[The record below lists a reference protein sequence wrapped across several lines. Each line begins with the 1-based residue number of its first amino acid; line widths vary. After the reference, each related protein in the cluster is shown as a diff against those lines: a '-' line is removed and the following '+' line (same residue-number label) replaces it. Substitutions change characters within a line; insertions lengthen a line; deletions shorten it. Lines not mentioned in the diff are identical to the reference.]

1 MGNGLVYRVPP
12 FQRDYSWTEE
22 EWDDLWQDIVGLLA
36 PDGESAHYMGY
47 LVLQTRDERNFD
59 VIDGQQRLTTLSV
72 LILAVLK
79 NLHALVENKV
89 DEHDNTRRIE
99 ELRKTYIGFL
109 DPVTLLTQAK
119 LTLNR
124 HNDSLYRTYLVP
136 LSQVPRR
143 GLNPSEKLLRNCFL
157 WFEERVRRQLDS
169 SSDGADYARLVDTIA
184 DRLFFTVISVADELN
199 AFKVFE
205 TLNARG
211 VRLSSTDLLKNYLF
225 SVVHAAGGHEREMR
239 ELDERWEA
247 ILGKLGS
254 ESVQDFLR
262 VFWNSQRPFV
272 RQSELFKVIR
282 AEINDRAHVFDF
294 LRELD
299 GDADTYA
306 ALYDPHDPSWTLD
319 QQKYLSQLH
328 LFGVRQQWSLLLA
341 ARRVFDDAG
350 FTQLLRAC
358 VVVAL
363 RYNVIAHLAPGEQ
376 EKVYNEIARFI
387 ATGSIQ
393 SPREAIRALK
403 PIYLNDSQFRSA
415 FEEKALRTTS
425 GRNKRVVRYILFEV
439 ERHVSNHGYDPED
452 TKYNIEHILPEH
464 PEDGWD
470 GFTDD
475 QADRCR
481 YRLGNMTLLNA
492 TKNRKLGTAGFAVKR
507 EVFAQSEFGL
517 TKRVSEYED
526 WTEQTLAQ
534 HQKWLAKQAT
544 SIWRIAELS

>member
-1 MGNGLVYRVPP
+1 MGNGLVYRVPR

-22 EWDDLWQDIVGLLA
+22 EWDDLWQDIVGLLS
-36 PDGESAHYMGY
+36 PDGEPAHYMGY

-79 NLHALVENKV
+79 NLEDLVQQKV
-89 DEHDNTRRIE
+89 DEQDNARRIE
-99 ELRKTYIGFL
+99 ELRKTYIGYL

-136 LSQVPRR
+136 LAQVPRR
-143 GLNPSEKLLRNCFL
+143 GLKASEKLLRDCFR
-157 WFEERVRRQLDS
+157 WFEQRVREHLDS
-169 SSDGADYARLVDTIA
+169 SKDGADYARLVDVVA

-239 ELDERWEA
+239 ELDERWEG

-254 ESVQDFLR
+254 ESVQNFLR
-262 VFWNSQRPFV
+262 VFWNSRFPFV
-272 RQSELFKVIR
+272 RQAELFKVIR
-282 AEINDRAHVFDF
+282 AEIQDRSHVFDF

-299 GDADTYA
+299 HDADTYA
-306 ALYDPHDPSWTLD
+306 ALHDPHDPSWKGD

-341 ARRVFDDAG
+341 ARRAFDEAG
-350 FTQLLRAC
+350 FTQMLRAC
-358 VVVAL
+358 VVVAF
-363 RYNVIAHLAPGEQ
+363 RYNVIAHFAPGEQ
-376 EKVYNEIARFI
+376 EKVYNEVARRV
-387 ATGSIQ
+387 ATGSIRG
-393 SPREAIRALK
+393 PGEAIRALK
-403 PIYLNDSQFRSA
+403 PIYPNDSQFRGS
-415 FEEKALRTTS
+415 FEEKTLRTTS
-425 GRNKRVVRYILFEV
+425 GRNKRVVRYMLFEI
-439 ERHVSNHGYDPED
+439 ERHVSNRAYDSEAS
-452 TKYNIEHILPEH
+452 KYNLEHILLEH
-464 PEDGWD
+464 ADEGWD
-470 GFTDD
+470 AFTDD

-481 YRLGNMTLLNA
+481 YRLGNLTLLNA
-492 TKNRKLGTAGFAVKR
+492 TKNRRLGTAAFAVKR
-507 EVFAQSEFGL
+507 QAFAQSEFAL
-517 TKRVSEYED
+517 TKRVSEYDD

-534 HQKWLAKQAT
+534 HQKWLANQAT
-544 SIWRIAELS
+544 SVWRVPELS